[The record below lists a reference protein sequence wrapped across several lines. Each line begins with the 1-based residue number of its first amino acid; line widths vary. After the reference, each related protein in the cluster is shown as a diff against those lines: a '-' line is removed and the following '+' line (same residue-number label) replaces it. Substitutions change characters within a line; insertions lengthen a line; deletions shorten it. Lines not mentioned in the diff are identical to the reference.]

1 MSAKKHIISNLITKL
16 AIYPISFIS
25 SVVVAR
31 ILGPEDR
38 GVYAYLLLI
47 VSFVIP
53 IFSLG
58 VGGGITY
65 MVSSK
70 KYSPKES
77 GFSAFTIGLTLGVLL
92 SFILYLGWYLKI
104 LGITG
109 NNLSFFELVILLISL
124 IFSATYFMISRILF
138 GDSKFIEMNWIT
150 ILQGLLNPIFL
161 ITFVWILA
169 LGINGAAIS
178 LLLINFV
185 TVVYGVYYFFRFY
198 HPTLSLNPNFMSE
211 SFKYGFKGWFG
222 DMAIRANVRLDQV
235 ILASVASSAI
245 LGIYS
250 IAVLLVELLWILPDS
265 LGPIL
270 FNKLAAEDDIE
281 KKLEITYK
289 INRLLLSLT
298 FVFSIFLTLGTFFII
313 IPYGY
318 GDKYVTALIPFLVL
332 IPGTIFYV
340 VTKVITKILS
350 GSGLIGVSS
359 KVIVSGSLISILLYF
374 LLIPRYG
381 MIGAALAS
389 SLGYI
394 TISFF
399 SLYYFKRYIKQS
411 IFPFFNF
418 CKADFIWAYQMIR
431 KK

>member
-1 MSAKKHIISNLITKL
+1 MSAKKHIISNLITKI
-16 AIYPISFIS
+16 AIYPISFVS

-47 VSFVIP
+47 LSFVIP

-58 VGGGITY
+58 IGGGITY

-92 SFILYLGWYLKI
+92 SFILYLGWYFKI

-109 NNLSFFELVILLISL
+109 NNLSIFELVILLISL

-138 GDSKFIEMNWIT
+138 GDSKFIAMNWIT

-169 LGINGAAIS
+169 LGVNGAAIS

-185 TVVYGVYYFFRFY
+185 TVVYGVFYFFRFY
-198 HPTLSLNPNFMSE
+198 RPTLSLNPNFMSE

-270 FNKLAAEDDIE
+270 FNKLAAESDIE

-289 INRLLLSLT
+289 INRLLLSVT
-298 FVFSIFLTLGTFFII
+298 FVFSIFLALGTFFII

-318 GDKYVTALIPFLVL
+318 GDKYVTAFIPFLIL

-389 SLGYI
+389 SIGYI
-394 TISFF
+394 TISLF

-411 IFPFFNF
+411 IVPLFNF
-418 CKADFIWAYQMIR
+418 CKADFIWAYQTIR

>member
-169 LGINGAAIS
+169 LGINGAA
-178 LLLINFV
+178 
-185 TVVYGVYYFFRFY
+185 
-198 HPTLSLNPNFMSE
+198 
-211 SFKYGFKGWFG
+211 
-222 DMAIRANVRLDQV
+222 
-235 ILASVASSAI
+235 
-245 LGIYS
+245 
-250 IAVLLVELLWILPDS
+250 
-265 LGPIL
+265 
-270 FNKLAAEDDIE
+270 
-281 KKLEITYK
+281 
-289 INRLLLSLT
+289 
-298 FVFSIFLTLGTFFII
+298 
-313 IPYGY
+313 
-318 GDKYVTALIPFLVL
+318 
-332 IPGTIFYV
+332 
-340 VTKVITKILS
+340 
-350 GSGLIGVSS
+350 
-359 KVIVSGSLISILLYF
+359 
-374 LLIPRYG
+374 
-381 MIGAALAS
+381 
-389 SLGYI
+389 
-394 TISFF
+394 
-399 SLYYFKRYIKQS
+399 
-411 IFPFFNF
+411 
-418 CKADFIWAYQMIR
+418 
-431 KK
+431 